1 MSETIETNF
10 VRQFGTMVYLLAEQR
25 GSRLRSSVASKSVQ
39 GEAWTMERLASV
51 DYQEI
56 TERFAPM
63 PRNEIDH
70 SRRWGFVR
78 GYDTNVLLD
87 NFDKVKTLVSFESPY
102 TQRLA
107 TTMGRAIDRTIIT
120 ALDGDVRE
128 GKNAEANVVFP
139 TAQRVFSLNTSNNPV
154 PLGFRA
160 LLAAKEK
167 LLASY
172 AIDLPG
178 TPVNVAMNA
187 NAWRSLLEDDKL
199 TSADFN
205 SLRAIENAGFS
216 DGSFM
221 GLRFFITELL
231 PDVSDAGYDSGA
243 AANRV
248 FVYRQDALEF
258 GVAQEPSTFIDPRPD
273 LRTRPWQAYCMGAW
287 GASRIE
293 DVRVVR
299 IHAKKIA

>member
-1 MSETIETNF
+1 MSETIETAF
-10 VRQFGTMVYLLAEQR
+10 VRQFGTMVHMLAEQR
-25 GSRLRSSVASKSVQ
+25 GSRLRPSVQTKSVT
-39 GEAWTMERLASV
+39 GEAWTMERLGGV

-63 PRNEIDH
+63 PRNEIEH
-70 SRRWGFVR
+70 SRRWGFIR
-78 GYDTNVLLD
+78 GYDANVLLD
-87 NFDKVKTLVSFESPY
+87 KFDKVKTLVSFESPY

-107 TTMGRAIDRTIIT
+107 ATMGRAIDRTIIG

-128 GKNAEANVVFP
+128 GKNAETNSVFP
-139 TAQRVFSLNTSNNPV
+139 NAQRVFSVNTSNV
-154 PLGFRA
+154 AIPLGFRA

-178 TPVNVAMNA
+178 APVHVAMNA
-187 NAWRSLLEDDKL
+187 NGWRSLLEDDKL
-199 TSADFN
+199 TNADYN
-205 SLRAIENAGFS
+205 SLRAIENSGFR
-216 DGSFM
+216 DGSYM
-221 GLRFFITELL
+221 GLSFHITELL
-231 PDVSDAGYDSGA
+231 PDVSDASYDSNT

-248 FVYRQDALEF
+248 FVYRNDALEF

-273 LRTRPWQAYCMGAW
+273 LRTRPWQAYVMGAW

>member
-1 MSETIETNF
+1 
-10 VRQFGTMVYLLAEQR
+10 MVYLLAEQR
-25 GSRLRSSVASKSVQ
+25 GSRLRSSVTTKSVT
-39 GEAWTMERLASV
+39 GEAWTMERLAGV

-56 TERFAPM
+56 TDRFAPM

-70 SRRWGFVR
+70 TRRWGFIR
-78 GYDTNVLLD
+78 GYDSNVLLD
-87 NFDKVKTLVSFESPY
+87 SFDKVKNLVSFESPY

-107 TTMGRAIDRTIIT
+107 ATMGRAIDRTIIQ
-120 ALDGDVRE
+120 ALDGPVQE
-128 GKNAEANVVFP
+128 GKNAETTATFP
-139 TAQRVFSLNTSNNPV
+139 NAQRVFSLNTSSNPV

-178 TPVNVAMNA
+178 APVNVAMNA

-205 SLRAIENAGFS
+205 SLRAIENAGFT
-216 DGSFM
+216 DGTFM
-221 GLRFFITELL
+221 GLRFFITELI
-231 PDVSDAGYDSGA
+231 PDIADGSYDSGTP
-243 AANRV
+243 ANRV
-248 FVYRQDALEF
+248 FMYRNDALEF
-258 GVAQEPSTFIDPRPD
+258 GVAQEPQTFIDPRPD
-273 LRTRPWQAYCMGAW
+273 LRTRPWQAYVMGAW
-287 GASRIE
+287 GASRVE

-299 IHAKKIA
+299 IHARKIA

>member
-1 MSETIETNF
+1 
-10 VRQFGTMVYLLAEQR
+10 MVHMLAEQR
-25 GSRLRSSVASKSVQ
+25 GSVLRSSVVSKPVT
-39 GEAWTMERLASV
+39 GESWTVERLASV
-51 DYQEI
+51 AYQEI

-63 PRNEIDH
+63 PRNEIEH
-70 SRRWGFVR
+70 TRRWGFIH
-78 GYDTNVLLD
+78 GYDANVLLD
-87 NFDKVKTLVSFESPY
+87 NFDKVKNLVSFESPY

-107 TTMGRAIDRTIIT
+107 TTIGRAIDRTIIQ
-120 ALDGDVRE
+120 ALDGSVRE
-128 GKNAEANVVFP
+128 GKNAENTVAFP
-139 TAQRVFSLNTSNNPV
+139 NAQRVFSVNTSSTPV

-167 LLASY
+167 LLATH

-178 TPVNVAMNA
+178 APVNVAMNA

-205 SLRAIENAGFS
+205 SLRAIENAGFR
-216 DGSFM
+216 DGTFM

-231 PDVSDAGYDSGA
+231 PDISYSGYDGGT

-248 FVYRQDALEF
+248 FMYRNDALEF
-258 GVAQEPSTFIDPRPD
+258 GVAQEPRTFIDPRPD
-273 LRTRPWQAYCMGAW
+273 LRTRPWQAYIMGAW
-287 GASRIE
+287 GATRVE

-299 IHAKKIA
+299 IHAKKIT